1 MNDLELWYAKYKNN
15 VSDDTKFYLF
25 LTTDVVSP
33 GTADSSGDY
42 FALHHDS
49 GAWTIKEYGTKENAY
64 SLCQFISKRS

>member
-1 MNDLELWYAKYKNN
+1 MILNFDKILYIKQGEWYYKI
-15 VSDDTKFYLF
+15 VFF
-25 LTTDVVSP
+25 LPTDVVAP

-42 FALHHDS
+42 YALHHDS